1 MFGRKKMYKKGM
13 EDAMRAYEQLGK
25 KQEAAKA
32 ALYNLCTPKDIK
44 DLGDS
49 ERRMLLAILYQL
61 AENEGAWGLTDYQ
74 KKYIRSVQRYLEI
87 TNPQTSIELS
97 VVENVDSLDDQKA
110 ILQSVLEFFYLQDT
124 NELSDDQEEFL
135 EYFCINK
142 KQAHQIELY
151 VSKLYNT
158 VGPEGLCEKYGFIPE
173 DGEVE
178 LTSNDGSSDKKYTIY
193 YDLNTKA
200 IRRWEDDMVLVEPR
214 YNAEFKDTHQ
224 IGNKL
229 LWKNV

>member
-1 MFGRKKMYKKGM
+1 MKKKEM

-124 NELSDDQEEFL
+124 NKLSE
-135 EYFCINK
+135 
-142 KQAHQIELY
+142 
-151 VSKLYNT
+151 
-158 VGPEGLCEKYGFIPE
+158 
-173 DGEVE
+173 
-178 LTSNDGSSDKKYTIY
+178 
-193 YDLNTKA
+193 
-200 IRRWEDDMVLVEPR
+200 
-214 YNAEFKDTHQ
+214 
-224 IGNKL
+224 
-229 LWKNV
+229 